1 MDESV
6 IGIRYSRVHVCMLS
20 VNSKLNLSL
29 PICAKWNR
37 CAKYIEVRKDG
48 GGFATGGEG
57 RGVI

>member
-37 CAKYIEVRKDG
+37 CAIYIEVRKDG
-48 GGFATGGEG
+48 EGWQLEGKVGG
-57 RGVI
+57 